1 MVKVSNSRFVRI
13 VCVRCGNKQIVYG
26 KSSTRIKCAKCNKL
40 LIKTS
45 GGKVKIRAVVKEV
58 LS

>member
-26 KSSTRIKCAKCNKL
+26 KSSTRIKCMKCNKL